1 MMAIKA
7 MLLAAAMALTLPAD
21 AADAVE
27 PAAHF
32 DMKRPEIRRFI
43 AHVAA
48 RNKLDAAELTA
59 MIARA
64 VPQPKIL
71 EAISKPAEKTSP
83 WWQYRARFIT
93 EQRIREGAEFWQQ
106 HRERLEQVEQQSG
119 VDASY
124 VVAII
129 GVETFYGRIAGNW
142 RVLDALTTLA
152 FDYPQRGEFF
162 RSELEQFVLLARDE
176 KLDIDNIRGSYAGAV
191 GGGQFMPSSY
201 RRYAIDGGGDGAR
214 NLFRDWDDVIASV
227 ANYFKAHGWRS
238 GEPVLFEAT
247 ADAERVA
254 NLDPRNL
261 EFTGTLSA
269 LRKSGVVIQGADALD
284 SATQALLLPAE
295 LQDRPNVRVGLRNFQ
310 VITRYNRSV
319 RYAMAV
325 HDLAVAVNE
334 RVQAPDL

>member
-1 MMAIKA
+1 MASKA
-7 MLLAAAMALTLPAD
+7 WLLVAAMVLALPAG
-21 AADAVE
+21 AADSGE
-27 PAAHF
+27 SAAKF
-32 DMKRPEIRRFI
+32 DMQRPDIRKFI
-43 AHVAA
+43 AAVAT
-48 RNKLDAAELTA
+48 RNKLDAAELSA

-71 EAISKPAEKTSP
+71 DAISKPAEKTSP

-152 FDYPQRGEFF
+152 FDYPERGEFF

-176 KLDIDNIRGSYAGAV
+176 KLDVDTIRGSYAGAV

-247 ADAERVA
+247 ANAERIA

-261 EFTGTLSA
+261 DFTGSLNA
-269 LRKSGVVIQGADALD
+269 LRKSGVVIQGAEALD
-284 SATQALLLPAE
+284 GGTPALLLPAE
-295 LQDRPNVRVGLRNFQ
+295 LQERPNVRVGLRNFQ

-325 HDLAVAVNE
+325 HDLAAAVYQ